1 MLARPADE
9 GKVVKFSENQFRD
22 HLFLNHKETLG
33 ELVVGRRDPVSWDKK
48 EFPPLRFILQQI
60 SEQRINQILDGLDSL
75 VLTAKELRLE
85 RTNDSTTRVDLFGT
99 SESSGLTIIELKKS
113 KQTERQAFT
122 ELLAYAN
129 HFCSIFPGTDESTTN
144 AILIGPMA
152 TRTVRDAFAQEVI
165 LNRKAVAALIP
176 KEVNGDLLLEVC
188 YPDESYYRWFEN
200 NLLDDRSMLTVVVAF
215 QNVPGWIDSDRGSE
229 NCQLRSCSKAA
240 LNTVAS
246 SISSG
251 LQAEGFHSLV
261 YASKKWGEIE
271 SLFPYPNS
279 IVVVLANPFAT
290 FRTASHEGEIYGASD
305 DGRLGEVQA
314 VLNQLDESERE
325 FWLEAIE
332 SNFHDRAIRTTRV
345 EFEKCFANTEGK
357 NIGKEISLPDWYGL
371 KTSMIDSV
379 FVHNLDVFQTGL
391 LREIYLRY
399 VEHIFETEYDP
410 LYFSDDLPKYSYQ
423 ALRDFMPVWEILR
436 GLGLGG
442 EHA

>member
-1 MLARPADE
+1 M
-9 GKVVKFSENQFRD
+9 KFSENQFRD
-22 HLFLNHKETLG
+22 HLFLNHRETLG
-33 ELVVGRRDPVSWDKK
+33 ELVVGRREPVSWDKE
-48 EFPPLRFILQQI
+48 EFPPLSFILQQI
-60 SEQRINQILDGLDSL
+60 SEQRINQVLDGLDSL

-85 RTNDSTTRVDLFGT
+85 RTNDSTTRVDLFGA

-129 HFCSIFPGTDESTTN
+129 YFCSIFPGTNEKTTN
-144 AILIGPMA
+144 AILIAPME

-165 LNRKAVAALIP
+165 LNRKAAAALIP
-176 KEVNGDLLLEVC
+176 KESSGNVILEVY

-200 NLLDDRSMLTVVVAF
+200 NLLDDRSMLTVVLAF
-215 QNVPGWIDSDRGSE
+215 QDIPGWIDSDENSE
-229 NCQLRSCSKAA
+229 DGRLPDYSKSA

-251 LQAEGFHSLV
+251 LETEGFHSLV
-261 YASKKWGEIE
+261 YASKKWGEIGQ
-271 SLFPYPNS
+271 LFPYPNS
-279 IVVVLANPFAT
+279 IVVVFLNPFAS
-290 FRTASHEGEIYGASD
+290 FRTASHEGEIFGESD
-305 DGRLGEVQA
+305 DGRLGEVQTI
-314 VLNQLDESERE
+314 LNQLEENERE
-325 FWLEAIE
+325 FWLDSIE
-332 SNFHDRAIRTTRV
+332 SNFYGRAIRTTRL
-345 EFEKCFANTEGK
+345 EFEKCFTNSEGK
-357 NIGKEISLPDWYGL
+357 AVDKEISLPDWYGL

-379 FVHNLDVFQTGL
+379 LVHNLDVFQTGL

-399 VEHIFETEYDP
+399 VEHIYDADFDP

-423 ALRDFMPVWEILR
+423 ALRKFMPVWEILR